1 MVYNACMCGN
11 RQLKTGESGAESG
24 NSQQENRTPSSI
36 HNMPFTITSSR
47 LSTCNVIDEGR
58 AIRLDFVD
66 QEGRPLSVEFPF
78 EQAHAIIMTLPQMLA
93 QALKRLTLDQAARY
107 VFPLGRWSI
116 ESGDNQSLIT
126 TLATKDG
133 FQVSFAIPFDAC
145 KAIGW
150 ALKNEG
156 QMGLEEQ
163 DGRAPRAP
171 TSFN

>member
-1 MVYNACMCGN
+1 MCGN
-11 RQLKTGESGAESG
+11 RQLKAGESGAESG
-24 NSQQENRTPSSI
+24 NPQQESRMPTSI
-36 HNMPFTITSSR
+36 QKMPLAITSSR
-47 LSTCNVIDEGR
+47 LTTCNVVDEGR
-58 AIRLDFVD
+58 AIRLDFLD
-66 QEGRPLSVEFPF
+66 PEGRPLSVEFPF
-78 EQAHAIIMTLPQMLA
+78 EQAHAIIMTLPQMLS
-93 QALKRLTLDQAARY
+93 QALKRLTLDQTARY

-156 QMGLEEQ
+156 QTGLEKQ
-163 DGRAPRAP
+163 RDCASRTPA
-171 TSFN
+171 SFN

>member
-1 MVYNACMCGN
+1 MCGN
-11 RQLKTGESGAESG
+11 RQLKASEPGVQSG
-24 NSQQENRTPSSI
+24 NSQQENRTSSSI
-36 HNMPFTITSSR
+36 QNMPLTITSSR

-66 QEGRPLSVEFPF
+66 PEGRSLSVEFPF
-78 EQAHAIIMTLPQMLA
+78 EQAHAIIMTLPQMLS
-93 QALKRLTLDQAARY
+93 QALKRLTLDQTARY
-107 VFPLGRWSI
+107 VFPLRRWSI
-116 ESGDNQSLIT
+116 ESGDDKSLIT

-156 QMGLEEQ
+156 QTGLEEER
-163 DGRAPRAP
+163 DRGSRTP

>member
-1 MVYNACMCGN
+1 MCGN
-11 RQLKTGESGAESG
+11 RQLKASEPGAQSG
-24 NSQQENRTPSSI
+24 NSQQENCTPSSI
-36 HNMPFTITSSR
+36 QKMPLTITSSR

-58 AIRLDFVD
+58 AIRLDFID
-66 QEGRPLSVEFPF
+66 REGRPLSVEFPF
-78 EQAHAIIMTLPQMLA
+78 EQAHAITMTLPQMLA
-93 QALKRLTLDQAARY
+93 QALKRLTLDQTARY

-156 QMGLEEQ
+156 QTGLEEQ
-163 DGRAPRAP
+163 SDRAPRAP
-171 TSFN
+171 ASFN